1 MFIKQVYQYLVNKLL
16 NVVINYA
23 CKRVDLGKYCHS
35 YFKDIYVSLFKTKYG
50 GLL

>member
-16 NVVINYA
+16 RNVTITA
-23 CKRVDLGKYCHS
+23 CKRVDFSKYCHS
-35 YFKDIYVSLFKTKYG
+35 YFKDICVSLLKTKYG